1 MKKMRVGILTGGG
14 DCAGLNAA
22 IKWVVYAAI
31 DREVQVKYKT
41 RIEIIALKEGWEGIL
56 MLDPR
61 KGVKDDRYAQ
71 VLTDFLVRKIDRDGG
86 TAIGTSRTNPFNIK
100 GKDGKSHD
108 ESATVVRNMKTL
120 GLEALIALGGEDT
133 LGVANKLY
141 QRYGTPVVGIP
152 KTIDLDLPGTEYSL
166 GFDSAVNNIKRL
178 IDHARTVAG
187 SHRKTAVVE
196 VMGRHSGF
204 LAMAGGMVT
213 SAHYI
218 LIPEYAFDIGRLV
231 KMINERKKLKSRY
244 TVIVVAEGAKEIG
257 SEVVARKSEV
267 DAFGHVHLGGIGEV
281 LADQIKQRTGLDTFA
296 EKLGYLQR
304 GGGPSAF
311 DAKMGHFF
319 GITAVDLL
327 LRKEYGRMVAVQGG
341 RITTAPLSVLNN
353 PVRVV
358 DIDLTYD
365 KQRLNARRDT
375 ALDWCVL

>member
-31 DREVQVKYKT
+31 DRDVQIRYKT
-41 RIEIIALKEGWEGIL
+41 MIEVIAIKEGWEGIL
-56 MLDPR
+56 MLDPE
-61 KGVKDDRYAQ
+61 KGLKDERYVQ
-71 VLTDFLVRKIDRDGG
+71 VLTDYVVRKIDRDGG
-86 TAIGTSRTNPFNIK
+86 TAIGTSRTNPFNVK
-100 GKDGKSHD
+100 GKDGESSD
-108 ESATVVRNMKTL
+108 ESATVVQNIKTL
-120 GLEALIALGGEDT
+120 ALDALIAVGGEDT

-141 QRYGTPVVGIP
+141 QKYGVPVVGIP

-166 GFDSAVNNIKRL
+166 GFDSAVNNIKLL

-204 LAMAGGMVT
+204 LAMAGGMVS
-213 SAHYI
+213 SAHFI
-218 LIPEYAFDIGRLV
+218 LIPEYPFEISKLV
-231 KMINERKKLKSRY
+231 SMINDRKKLKSRY
-244 TVIVVAEGAKEIG
+244 TLVVVAEGAKEAGAEI
-257 SEVVARKSEV
+257 VAQKTEV

-281 LADQIKQRTGLDTFA
+281 LADQITQRTGLDTFA

-311 DAKMGHFF
+311 DVKMGHLF
-319 GITAVDLL
+319 GSTAVDLL

-341 RITTAPLSVLNN
+341 RITTAPLSVLSN

-375 ALDWCVL
+375 ALDWPVL